1 MMTAD
6 TARQPRLL
14 RGLGGEGAVDLA
26 AHRQQWGD
34 LPPRSSRTADLTLVG
49 VVEAGGLT
57 GRGGAGF
64 PTGRKMRTV
73 AISERTPVVVANGA
87 EGEPASAKDK
97 LLLSRVPHLVLDG
110 LQLAAR
116 AVGADEAHLVVHRG
130 GLAATLRGHLVERDG
145 DDVEVTVHEIP
156 APYVSSEETA
166 VVSWLN
172 GRDAKPTFTPPR
184 PFEQGV
190 RRRPTLVQNVE
201 TLAHLALLGRFGS
214 DWFRSVGDGAEPG
227 TMLLTV
233 RGQGVPAQVVEVP
246 TGTVIGE
253 VLDSVGIT
261 AEAASAVLVGGY
273 FGTWLAVAYAAQL
286 PLTHQALRGAGSALG
301 AGVLAALPAGSCGLA
316 ETSRVVDY
324 LASHNAGQ
332 CGPCFNGLPAI
343 AGALRALAAG
353 SAREE
358 SWAALERWLAVVP
371 GRGAC
376 RHPDGV
382 TRLVSNT
389 LSTFAADAAAHRV
402 GRPCAGVSRPAWLP
416 VPPPSSQL
424 VWR

>member
-1 MMTAD
+1 M
-6 TARQPRLL
+6 
-14 RGLGGEGAVDLA
+14 
-26 AHRQQWGD
+26 
-34 LPPRSSRTADLTLVG
+34 
-49 VVEAGGLT
+49 
-57 GRGGAGF
+57 
-64 PTGRKMRTV
+64 
-73 AISERTPVVVANGA
+73 
-87 EGEPASAKDK
+87 
-97 LLLSRVPHLVLDG
+97 
-110 LQLAAR
+110 
-116 AVGADEAHLVVHRG
+116 
-130 GLAATLRGHLVERDG
+130 
-145 DDVEVTVHEIP
+145 VHEIP

-201 TLAHLALLGRFGS
+201 TLAHLALLGRYGS
-214 DWFRSVGDGAEPG
+214 DWFRSVGDSAEPG

-233 RGQGVPAQVVEVP
+233 RGPGVPEQVLEVP
-246 TGTVIGE
+246 TGTLIGA

-273 FGTWLAVAYAAQL
+273 FGTWLGIAYAAQL

-324 LASHNAGQ
+324 LAANNAGQ

-353 SAREE
+353 VPEE
-358 SWAALERWLAVVP
+358 GSWAALERWLAVVP

-382 TRLVSNT
+382 TRLVANT

-402 GRPCAGVSRPAWLP
+402 GRPCAGAKAAAWLP
-416 VPPPSSQL
+416 VPVSSSSQL